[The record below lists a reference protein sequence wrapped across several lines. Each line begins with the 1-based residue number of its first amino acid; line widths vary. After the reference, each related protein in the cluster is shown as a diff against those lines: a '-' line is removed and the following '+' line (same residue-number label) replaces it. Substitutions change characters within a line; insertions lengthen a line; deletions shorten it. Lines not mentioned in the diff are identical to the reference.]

1 MFGCERLNSFEIAGT
16 SISISPNKCRKA
28 KLSPSH

>member
-1 MFGCERLNSFEIAGT
+1 MFGCERFNSLEISG
-16 SISISPNKCRKA
+16 ISDSMSPKKCRKA